1 MLTVTPEARGKGVAK
16 ALITECI
23 SCAKARAH
31 LSIGLH
37 TGEFMESAMELYECL
52 GFERLPDFDF
62 DGIIVKANQLT
73 F

>member
-1 MLTVTPEARGKGVAK
+1 MKPTQELLLKSIPSAPLSSKE
-16 ALITECI
+16 I
-23 SCAKARAH
+23 ARAH

-37 TGEFMESAMELYECL
+37 TGEFMERAMGLYECL